1 MLSTDKRKY
10 IDLLVEQFWRNGYL
24 TVSRKFGTYLPEPS
38 KVGGFDIDII
48 AKQKKRYAIGITL
61 SDEDFKNS
69 KLAEKIIFLSTRQTK
84 YTNNK
89 VMLFIGVPANL
100 VKNAKALVDSFTE
113 DVRKNIR
120 IFEIV
125 ERSVSRRRDNKKNQA
140 VLFS

>member
-1 MLSTDKRKY
+1 MLNIEKRKFV
-10 IDLLVEQFWRNGYL
+10 DLLVEQFWRNGYL

-38 KVGGFDIDII
+38 KVGGFDVDVI
-48 AKQKKRYAIGITL
+48 AKQRKKYAIGITL
-61 SDEDFKNS
+61 TEEDFKNP

-89 VMLFIGVPANL
+89 VMLFIGVPAQF
-100 VKNAKALVDSFTE
+100 VKNAKSLIESLTE
-113 DVRKNIR
+113 DVRKSIR

-125 ERSVSRRRDNKKNQA
+125 ERRVSRRRDNMKGQS